1 MAILNLTKNTT
12 VEALRK
18 EFFDA
23 FGAQIKLYNGN
34 KKAEMSDTLGSLGLT
49 AEGEFECRSSIT
61 VASFTDRMAQE
72 HGLKVKVYTCD
83 EWVAV
88 LDGLTLESAGKVKKN
103 AVKADMESMI
113 AYQRT
118 DSDTETPVDQVK
130 KSASCGDYT
139 IDILADNKVI
149 TKKGGAVCDNAK
161 GTMRE
166 IAAQVG
172 FAVDANW
179 TTQQLGSKLVDFLKN
194 GAKPVVDTAKL
205 EAEKAAAEKAKLEA
219 EKAKAAAEKAEAE
232 KAKAAAE
239 KAKLDAEK
247 AAAQKAKAEAEA
259 AQAELERM
267 KAEAAAAK
275 AEAEKAKAEAE
286 KAKTAAEKAAAEKA
300 KAEAEKTT
308 AEAAAVKPAATGTNK
323 GAMPGLFSVASNK
336 KVRFSMGNLQF
347 NPKKYEFRFAL
358 HQYDRIG
365 NDNTKIAPNYDG
377 WIDLFGYGTSGYMG
391 CEPTE
396 VSTGSQYPNTHIA
409 NTNYDW
415 GVYNPISNGGNKE
428 GLWRT
433 MTMEEWEYLFN
444 TRPNAAKLRATACV
458 NSINGAIILPDDFYE
473 HRVRVPFDST
483 PESFAG
489 NSYDLTQWATLEAA
503 GAIFLPCCGK
513 RRGTSMASAPD
524 NFWIY
529 WTSTGAGS
537 VYDRQWVPGA
547 CYVYL
552 GGHNS
557 CASYYGLA
565 VRLVQDVK

>member
-18 EFFDA
+18 EFNDA

-61 VASFTDRMAQE
+61 VASFTERMAQN

-149 TKKGGAVCDNAK
+149 AKKGGAVCDNAK

-194 GAKPVVDTAKL
+194 VAKPVVDTAKL
-205 EAEKAAAEKAKLEA
+205 EAEKATAEKAKLEA
-219 EKAKAAAEKAEAE
+219 EKAKAAAEKAAAE
-232 KAKAAAE
+232 KAKADAE

-286 KAKTAAEKAAAEKA
+286 KAKAATAAAQAEK
-300 KAEAEKTT
+300 ER
-308 AEAAAVKPAATGTNK
+308 AEAASKAIAEKSKSTPSKCKDGVL
-323 GAMPGLFSVASNK
+323 PGLFSVGENK

-347 NPKKYEFRFAL
+347 NPKKYEFRFAER
-358 HQYDRIG
+358 QWDVISKE
-365 NDNTKIAPNYDG
+365 DNMKAGPTYDG

-391 CEPTE
+391 CQPYER
-396 VSTGSQYPNTHIA
+396 SLNLKQYPSGEISGTK
-409 NTNYDW
+409 YDW
-415 GVYNPISNGGNKE
+415 GFYNPIINGGNKE

-433 MTMEEWEYLFN
+433 ITNSEANYVFSKRE
-444 TRPNAAKLRATACV
+444 NASKLNLMATV
-458 NSINGAIILPDDFYE
+458 NGVIGSMLLPDDFYE
-473 HRVRVPFDST
+473 KRIRIPIDST
-483 PESFAG
+483 PD
-489 NSYDLTQWATLEAA
+489 SYKSNCFDEKTWEILEEY
-503 GAIFLPCCGK
+503 GAVFMPKVITYSGFWGIWKNDYEARYCIWDS
-513 RRGTSMASAPD
+513 RSWSYV
-524 NFWIY
+524 NFML
-529 WTSTGAGS
+529 
-537 VYDRQWVPGA
+537 
-547 CYVYL
+547 C
-552 GGHNS
+552 
-557 CASYYGLA
+557 
-565 VRLVQDVK
+565 RLVQDVK